1 MLSINNIIGS
11 VKSSLTLPI
20 IFIEFIRFI
29 KLKVHKVCRLLW
41 DNILLTA
48 ALATE
53 SKIVNRK
60 SKIIRFSTRYYTR
73 RKRQS

>member
-29 KLKVHKVCRLLW
+29 KLKVYKVCRPLW
-41 DNILLTA
+41 DILFTVARA
-48 ALATE
+48 AE
-53 SKIVNRK
+53 SKIINLKLLDSPPDTIHGESGNRE
-60 SKIIRFSTRYYTR
+60 
-73 RKRQS
+73 

>member
-29 KLKVHKVCRLLW
+29 KLKVYKVCRPLW
-41 DNILLTA
+41 DILFTVARA
-48 ALATE
+48 AE
-53 SKIVNRK
+53 SKI
-60 SKIIRFSTRYYTR
+60 
-73 RKRQS
+73 